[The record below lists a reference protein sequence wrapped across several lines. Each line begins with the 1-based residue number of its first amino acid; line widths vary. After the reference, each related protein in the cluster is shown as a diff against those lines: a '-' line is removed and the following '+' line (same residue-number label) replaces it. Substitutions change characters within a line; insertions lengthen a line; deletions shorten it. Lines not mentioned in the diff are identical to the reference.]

1 MDLALPMG
9 DLHLGLWRLRIGP
22 LLRHNHNRDL
32 CEAMHIPSVVFI
44 RIASLLCPTP
54 SPATFCQ
61 EPIELDTP
69 STEYLLVSALETYTS
84 IVLCSS
90 LTFVLFTDRSLT

>member
-1 MDLALPMG
+1 MDLAPPIG
-9 DLHLGLWRLRIGP
+9 HLHPGFWRLRIGP
-22 LLRHNHNRDL
+22 LLRHNHNL
-32 CEAMHIPSVVFI
+32 CEAMHIPSVVFT
-44 RIASLLCPTP
+44 RIAGLLCPTP

-61 EPIELDTP
+61 ELIELDTP
-69 STEYLLVSALETYTS
+69 STEYLFVSALETYTS